1 MIPYGKSTGGDLR
14 FAPPQPAEP
23 VNDGS
28 YRFDGTYTTYLLN
41 WLYKVCP
48 QAGISLTESYVKVMA
63 EAAVQSDLNEAEK
76 KVLQEQK
83 KSLETRAMAGSE
95 DCLHLA
101 VFTPKVG
108 FLCPS
113 QKSLKR
119 IFVYLISVILESKGA

>member
-108 FLCPS
+108 FFCPS

-119 IFVYLISVILESKGA
+119 IFVH